1 MARTA
6 ICDLM
11 ETFPTNFALTS
22 IVVDGHQQTVTS
34 LTTIDRDRSLAIFN
48 YGGSTVFAECKKISL
63 IEI

>member
-11 ETFPTNFALTS
+11 ETFPANFTLSS
-22 IVVDGHQQTVTS
+22 IVVDGFQQTVTS
-34 LTTIDRDRSLAIFN
+34 LTTIDRERSLAFFN
-48 YGGSTVFAECKKISL
+48 YGGSTVIADCKKISL